1 MDRIQERRFDTK
13 ADQTIFELKSFLIDL
28 GQSTLW
34 EEGTVQ
40 NHSMDARTQ
49 DIMRD
54 ILKIAQN
61 AAIQVS
67 WRLLV
72 DLYGHDGA
80 FLEGAQRGLSRPNR
94 IST

>member
-1 MDRIQERRFDTK
+1 MHTIQERRFDTK
-13 ADQTIFELKSFLIDL
+13 SDQTICELKSFLIDL
-28 GQSTLW
+28 GQSPLW

-40 NHSMDARTQ
+40 THSMDARTQ

-72 DLYGHDGA
+72 DLYGHDAA
-80 FLEGAQRGLSRPNR
+80 FLEGAQRGLSRRDR
-94 IST
+94 I